1 MCFASVRHV
10 VTPPA
15 FINQQSSYP
24 MKHHTSL
31 SKMHRGF
38 AVVSLAPLG
47 VALSGCSGEPSAGD
61 IDKTVRNLSQS
72 QAQIQ
77 SFTGAK
83 SSLGEIHDSRSWD
96 ANLTLMCPGCDVEV
110 DITQFGNR
118 TKGPASFRFVKGSD
132 GWALGRRPR
141 LILLRQASIL

>member
-38 AVVSLAPLG
+38 AVVSLALLG

-61 IDKTVRNLSQS
+61 IDKTVRNYMSKPGPDTEFYRRKKQS
-72 QAQIQ
+72 RRDPRRQEAGMQI
-77 SFTGAK
+77 
-83 SSLGEIHDSRSWD
+83 
-96 ANLTLMCPGCDVEV
+96 
-110 DITQFGNR
+110 
-118 TKGPASFRFVKGSD
+118 
-132 GWALGRRPR
+132 
-141 LILLRQASIL
+141 

>member
-38 AVVSLAPLG
+38 AVVSLALLG

-61 IDKTVRNLSQS
+61 IDKTVRNYMSQS

-83 SSLGEIHDSRSWD
+83 SSLGEIHDVKKLGCKSDTDVSWR
-96 ANLTLMCPGCDVEV
+96 CDVEV

-132 GWALGRRPR
+132 GWALGR
-141 LILLRQASIL
+141 